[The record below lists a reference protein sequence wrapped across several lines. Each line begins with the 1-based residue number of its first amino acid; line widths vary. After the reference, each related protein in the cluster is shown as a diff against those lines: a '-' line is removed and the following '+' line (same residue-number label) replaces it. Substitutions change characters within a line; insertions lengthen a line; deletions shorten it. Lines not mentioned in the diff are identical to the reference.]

1 MVMFTK
7 GRATAAAL
15 LVAVLVQPL
24 AAADRSDKREIIRQA
39 RAAYYSLRGR
49 GLDSFSASATVNW
62 EVVLGPIKT
71 GDDVAQRASAMKL
84 LNGLHFGLTMNAL
97 GKVAVTH
104 SADTPA
110 PNETSQKG
118 YDQIFTGMDQV
129 ITGFYDT
136 YSPFMLTSPFPTVES
151 EYTVEDIDI
160 GYRVAYKEN
169 VTTSV
174 VTRMTKTFA
183 IIDTTVNAPDFDS
196 VIKPVFTTTEQ
207 GYVMTGYNGYY
218 KPKTG
223 PGTTLLDGTMEQ
235 QMVDGL
241 RMMKKLHFD
250 SSVDGVKNQTEVVF
264 ADYIIKKK

>member
-1 MVMFTK
+1 MVK
-7 GRATAAAL
+7 RIAAL
-15 LVAVLVQPL
+15 VGVLLMAVPTI
-24 AAADRSDKREIIRQA
+24 AADRADKREIIKQA
-39 RAAYYSLRGR
+39 RAAYYSLREK
-49 GLDSFSASATVNW
+49 GLDTFSSSATVNW

-84 LNGLHFGLTMNAL
+84 LTGLYFGVSMDSR
-97 GKVAVTH
+97 GKVTVTH
-104 SADTPA
+104 RADTPA
-110 PNETSQKG
+110 PNEASQKG
-118 YDQIFTGMDQV
+118 YDQIFSGMDQV
-129 ITGFYDT
+129 LTGFYDT
-136 YSPFMLTSPFPTVES
+136 YSPFMVTSPFPAVEG

-160 GYRVAYKEN
+160 GYRVSYKEN

-183 IIDTTVNAPDFDS
+183 IIDTTVVTPEFDS
-196 VIKPVFTTTEQ
+196 VIKPTFTTTEQ

-223 PGTTLLDGTMEQ
+223 PGTVLLDGTMEQ

-241 RMMKKLHFD
+241 RMMKKLRFD

-264 ADYIIKKK
+264 ADYIVKKK